1 MRKTPVTPH
10 SSLSVISKTQATGY
24 QKLVGITIKK
34 KVVPRFGL
42 TMHFSHK
49 NIKTGI
55 MLVNCLRIRSLG
67 QKGEMATQSF
77 VIWPKRHL

>member
-34 KVVPRFGL
+34 KSRAQVWINYAFFP
-42 TMHFSHK
+42 
-49 NIKTGI
+49 
-55 MLVNCLRIRSLG
+55 
-67 QKGEMATQSF
+67 
-77 VIWPKRHL
+77 